1 MDKCSDSGRKALLG
15 CLAACLP
22 PDCIVGGTASK
33 RMLLAA
39 AGTLKM
45 KSGDVVEGM
54 LPLLCPHNDVFSP
67 DRMELIH
74 PFLDIVLTCGAD
86 KWELC
91 ADVLA
96 FLVRYGYDAR
106 ARACAHNFC
115 ALMGLERSAVSGL
128 EAQVAAV
135 LRASAA
141 AANGGD
147 GGSGGGGSGGG
158 GSGSATGSKGSA
170 LLRYAKI
177 GTVAVGTGALVAFT
191 AGLAAPAIAAGLVM
205 TGGTSS
211 QC

>member
-1 MDKCSDSGRKALLG
+1 MEKCSDSGRKALLG
-15 CLAACLP
+15 CLAVCLP

-33 RMLLAA
+33 RLLLAA

-54 LPLLCPHNDVFSP
+54 LPLLCSHNDIFSP
-67 DRMELIH
+67 DRMELIR

-86 KWELC
+86 TWELC
-91 ADVLA
+91 ADVMA

-115 ALMGLERSAVSGL
+115 ALMGLERAAVCGL

-141 AANGGD
+141 TAD
-147 GGSGGGGSGGG
+147 DSGSSSGG

-170 LLRYAKI
+170 ILRYAQI

-205 TGGTSS
+205 SGGTSG
-211 QC
+211 QADTL